1 MSKVLGKYRVVTAF
15 LLILGLCTWAVTWC
29 WAEEV
34 LPVRLVALI
43 DHDNQGDRIE
53 FPIALHYD
61 RWASETYLISS
72 TGRITIY
79 DQKYF
84 PVASF
89 GKGRG
94 LTAPSGLTVDRRG
107 SIYVC
112 QEPDGTAGKARL
124 TIFNQ
129 AFFISKEIVFAN
141 IPEIAGFTARKVA
154 VAESG
159 EIYLAGLLGGA
170 QLGGVVVL
178 NPEGKFLRFLYTPE
192 NNAWRPLPKAE
203 AVDDKGAKNTKD
215 AGPTPAADGG
225 ASESISIPAGLK
237 PKSKAAKR
245 DEADEPGRMGPAYI
259 EDLKID
265 RQGRIYLISREVS
278 NVFVL
283 NAKEEYLFKF
293 GEKGGVAGKLSNP
306 MSVAIDVERR
316 AIYVCDY
323 MRHSISCYD
332 YDTGH
337 YVFEFGGRGVAPLW
351 FNFPNNVEVDQRGQV
366 VVSDLFNRRL
376 QVINPNMDQRRPLAA
391 LLPGQLS
398 PGGKSAKEE
407 VQVAQVIPEPAAAG
421 SLGQLAQPS
430 LPLAVAALPAPPSPG
445 PAAAP
450 LSQAAA
456 LVPGAVL
463 PLILPDA
470 MIGVRDSEQL
480 QVATAAQA
488 VPPVRISQSSPRELL
503 PRAVKKIVEAPGPQL
518 KMAEF
523 SPVLSPEHFANPA
536 SIHLGPERVAKSSQR
551 LPGDIPGLGLQSFR
565 SLPAAVGVYGPVVSM
580 LGVGSW
586 MLSTNR

>member
-1 MSKVLGKYRVVTAF
+1 MSKVLGKYRAVTAF
-15 LLILGLCTWAVTWC
+15 LLLLGLWAGAATWC

-43 DHDNQGDRIE
+43 DRDNQGERIE

-61 RWASETYLISS
+61 RWAAETYLISS

-84 PVASF
+84 PLASF

-94 LTAPSGLTVDRRG
+94 LTAPSGLAVDRRG

-112 QEPDGTAGKARL
+112 QEGDGNAAKPRL

-129 AFFISKEIVFAN
+129 AFFVSKEVVFAN
-141 IPEIAGFTARKVA
+141 IPELADFTARKVA

-159 EIYLAGLLGGA
+159 EIYLAGQIGNA

-178 NPEGKFLRFLYTPE
+178 NPEGKFLRILVTPE
-192 NNAWRPLPKAE
+192 NNAWRPLPAE
-203 AVDDKGAKNTKD
+203 AAVDKAAKELKDSGA
-215 AGPTPAADGG
+215 TPAADG
-225 ASESISIPAGLK
+225 ASEAISIPTGLK
-237 PKSKAAKR
+237 PKAKAAKKE
-245 DEADEPGRMGPAYI
+245 EAEDQGRMGAAYI

-278 NVFVL
+278 HIYVL

-306 MSVAIDVERR
+306 MSLAIDAERR
-316 AIYVCDY
+316 TIYVCDY
-323 MRHSISCYD
+323 MRHTISCFD
-332 YDTGH
+332 YDTGR
-337 YVFEFGGRGVAPLW
+337 YVFEFGGRGLAPLW

-376 QVINPNMDQRRPLAA
+376 QVIDPNMEQRRPLAG
-391 LLPGQLS
+391 LLPSQLS
-398 PGGKSAKEE
+398 PGGKPTKEE
-407 VQVAQVIPEPAAAG
+407 VQVAQVLPAPMAAA
-421 SLGQLAQPS
+421 SLGQVAQPAIPVA
-430 LPLAVAALPAPPSPG
+430 LAALPAPPSPG
-445 PAAAP
+445 PATP
-450 LSQAAA
+450 LSQSAAMAPGVVLPLLLPEAMVGVSGSEQLRLATAA
-456 LVPGAVL
+456 LV
-463 PLILPDA
+463 
-470 MIGVRDSEQL
+470 
-480 QVATAAQA
+480 
-488 VPPVRISQSSPRELL
+488 VPPLRISQSPPRELL
-503 PRAVKKIVEAPGPQL
+503 PKLLKKIVEAPGPQL
-518 KMAEF
+518 RMAAF
-523 SPVLSPEHFANPA
+523 SPVLAPESFAKPAAIHFA
-536 SIHLGPERVAKSSQR
+536 SEKVARSRQR

-565 SLPAAVGVYGPVVSM
+565 SLPAALGVYGPVVSL

-586 MLSTNR
+586 LLSTNR